1 MKTTS
6 HYRQLGIL
14 AVILLV
20 ALAVRLL
27 GIRYGLPYVYF
38 PDEAVLVNHAVG
50 FGTGDLNP
58 RYFIYPSLYM
68 YLLFVIY
75 GVGYVGGWLTGV
87 FTSTNDLVRLFF
99 NDPTFFYL
107 PGRLIAAFS
116 GALSVGV
123 VYALGRRAYS
133 LSVGL
138 IGAAF
143 LAFSVLHVSYSH
155 YVKTHVPAGLLVI
168 AGLWWAWSI
177 YSGKDSWRHYLIAGL
192 IAGLAASTIY
202 HAGFVLISIIV
213 AHVLRWRDSSSA
225 SQIQLLSPKIL
236 GAALASFVAFAIT
249 TPFAILDWSTF
260 NGDIKSTAS
269 VFYQG
274 GFWER
279 GTVYPFT
286 SVLDSIGWPVGFVC
300 LVGLAYALVRRQSA
314 DIIVLSQ
321 PLFLGAF
328 LMLFRA
334 KEPQHMLIAFPALCI
349 LGASL
354 LVDLISRL
362 FRPQILRASV
372 TTASTV
378 LLLYAPAK
386 DSFRGSY
393 RLTLPDTRTLAK
405 EWIERNVP
413 PGSKIV
419 MDSGK
424 YYLSGIGPPLP
435 LSRWTLEEFIARA
448 EGSTDGPLA
457 RRVGTR
463 RIGYTGEGEF
473 FRQELKTH
481 DGQTGFDIVQILHDA
496 GAPRPDVLTLKEYV
510 ESGTQYA
517 VVNRDVASSYSLSSE
532 QNRTY
537 PYKASKYRVFYRSL
551 ETTATLL
558 KEFDPS
564 ETVQGPVL
572 RIYRLQETE

>member
-6 HYRQLGIL
+6 HYWQLGIL
-14 AVILLV
+14 AVIFIL
-20 ALAVRLL
+20 ALTVRLI

-68 YLLFVIY
+68 YVLFVIY
-75 GVGYVGGWLTGV
+75 GIGYVGGWLTGM

-99 NDPTFFYL
+99 KDPAFFYL

-123 VYALGRRAYS
+123 VYALARRAYNR
-133 LSVGL
+133 SVGL
-138 IGAAF
+138 IAAAF

-168 AGLWWAWSI
+168 VGLWWAWSI
-177 YSGKDSWRHYLIAGL
+177 YSGKDGWRHYLIGGL

-225 SQIQLLSPKIL
+225 TQIQLLSPKIL
-236 GAALASFVAFAIT
+236 GAGLASFVAFAFT

-260 NGDIKSTAS
+260 KGDITSTAA
-269 VFYQG
+269 VFHQG

-279 GTVYPFT
+279 GIAYPFT
-286 SVLDSIGWPVGFVC
+286 SIMDSIGWPVGFVC
-300 LVGLAYALVRRQSA
+300 LAGLAYALVRRQSA
-314 DIIVLSQ
+314 DIIILSQ
-321 PLFLGAF
+321 PLFLGGF

-334 KEPQHMLIAFPALCI
+334 KEAQHMLIAFPALCI
-349 LGASL
+349 LGAVL
-354 LVDLISRL
+354 IVDFISRL
-362 FRPQILRASV
+362 VRPQTLCVPV
-372 TTASTV
+372 TTLSTI

-386 DSFRGSY
+386 ESFQLSY

-405 EWIERNVP
+405 EWIQRNVP
-413 PGSKIV
+413 PSSKIA

-424 YYLSGIGPPLP
+424 YYLSTFGPPLP
-435 LSRWTLEEFIARA
+435 LSRRTLEQFIARA
-448 EGSTDGPLA
+448 EENTDGPLA
-457 RRVGTR
+457 RRIGTR
-463 RIGYTGEGEF
+463 RVGYPGEVEF

-481 DGQTGFDIVQILHDA
+481 DDQRGFDIVQILHDE
-496 GAPRPDVLTLKEYV
+496 GAPRPDVLTLKEYL

-517 VVNRDVASSYSLSSE
+517 VVNGNVASSYALNSE
-532 QNRTY
+532 QDRIY
-537 PYKASKYRVFYRSL
+537 PYKATKYRVFYQSL
-551 ETTATLL
+551 ETNATLL
-558 KEFDPS
+558 KEFGPS

-572 RIYRLQETE
+572 RIYRLQESE